1 MYEYLLTT
9 VKFRAFDIA
18 TNNTRNIYMLVL
30 ALVGFKTIIT
40 PINPIII
47 EIQLITLSFSFKI
60 NFAKIIRK
68 KGVVIN
74 NVVKIF
80 RGIYFSE

>member
-1 MYEYLLTT
+1 M
-9 VKFRAFDIA
+9 FI
-18 TNNTRNIYMLVL
+18 LVI
-30 ALVGFKTIIT
+30 VGFKTTIT

-47 EIQLITLSFSFKI
+47 DIKLIVLSFSFKI

-80 RGIYFSE
+80 IGIYFNE